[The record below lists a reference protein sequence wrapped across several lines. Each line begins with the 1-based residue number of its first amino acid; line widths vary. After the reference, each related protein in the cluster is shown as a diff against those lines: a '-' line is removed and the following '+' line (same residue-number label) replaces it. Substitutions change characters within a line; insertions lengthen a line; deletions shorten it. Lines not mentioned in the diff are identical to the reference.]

1 MNGRQVITAVGAGFA
16 TVLLIAVL
24 VIELL
29 AVEFSAI
36 VGLPVGLL
44 AGLFVFFAVL
54 LRLDEV
60 SAGLRRA
67 LRAYA
72 GFGLAVV
79 ALLALRYVNVG
90 RAVLSTEVVV
100 GLAVLAA
107 IAVPVLDW
115 LIDRSDR

>member
-1 MNGRQVITAVGAGFA
+1 MNGRQVVTAVGAGI
-16 TVLLIAVL
+16 TTLLLVAVL

-29 AVEFSAI
+29 TVEFSAI
-36 VGLPVGLL
+36 IGVPVGLL
-44 AGLFVFFAVL
+44 AGLFVFLAVV
-54 LRLDEV
+54 LRLDEMGT
-60 SAGLRRA
+60 GLRRA

-79 ALLALRYVNVG
+79 ALLALQYVNVG

-107 IAVPVLDW
+107 IAVSVLDW
-115 LIDRSDR
+115 LIDRDGQ